1 MVIPFLQ
8 NTPQPVDPVAALL
21 PLLQEEPERVVRL
34 WAKRL
39 RAETYELDLPGRD
52 LRTPLRA
59 LMDEL
64 VRLLRDRGRDALHL
78 WPEVVRPHG
87 ARRYNQRF
95 EAEDLARE
103 FKALEEVLIYLY
115 ARRNGQRVEA
125 EVASFIVELVGEAHA
140 SAQASYA
147 RVLKTEEVRF
157 REAAVMESVLHHV
170 DVGIMLVE
178 VDGAVSFASPPV
190 SRLLGVPIRSVVGTR
205 SSMAL
210 ATVLS
215 QVSARHPGGAS
226 FKVMD
231 MPFTRALR
239 ERSPVHGVWMG
250 VERPG
255 GGEVS
260 LELSATPIFEES
272 GELVGVIQTFTD
284 RTEAASKSKALLSAH
299 DELRRLQGRLL
310 QRTRTQAL
318 GQLASG
324 AAHVLNNFLNV
335 LRLRITLLRREFNP
349 AHLDALDKTV
359 GHVGELVARLQEF
372 NVQRTEE
379 HVGDV
384 QVDATVRE
392 ALELVGPELEQ
403 HEHPVSVEP
412 RLADPGAV
420 RADVGFF
427 RELVV
432 NLLLAERERLGD
444 AGGHV
449 VVETRAEPDGEALL
463 RVEDSGPPY
472 ALEEMTRM
480 FEPLSREVGA
490 PQRSL
495 LLAVS
500 REQVRR
506 WGGDLTVENLSGGQG
521 SAFVVRLPLV
531 RAVVEGDALEHG
543 RSGGE
548 PRRFH
553 PTRRVLVVDD
563 DPDNA
568 RMMAEVLGEEG
579 YDVKVAPSGDV
590 ALRMWEER
598 RYDAALLDAVMPDL
612 SGWDVAR
619 ELRKR
624 SPQVLLAIVTGMDV
638 RGQNRANLALV
649 DAVFRKPID
658 VGALDDFLGQAQAPS
673 SSGGTGPLEDAS
685 APE

>member
-1 MVIPFLQ
+1 MRIPFLQ
-8 NTPQPVDPVAALL
+8 DTPSPVDPVEALL
-21 PLLQEEPERVVRL
+21 PLLEDEPERVVRL

-39 RAETYELDLPGRD
+39 RVETYELDLPGRD
-52 LRTPLRA
+52 LRVPLRA

-64 VRLLRDRGRDALHL
+64 VRLLRDRGKDALLL

-87 ARRYNQRF
+87 ARRYSQRF

-103 FKALEEVLIYLY
+103 FKALEEVLLHLY
-115 ARRNGQRVEA
+115 ARRNGRRVEA

-147 RVLKTEEVRF
+147 RALKTEEVRF

-178 VDGAVSFASPPV
+178 VDGSVSFASPPV
-190 SRLLGVPIRSVVGTR
+190 SRLLGVPVRSVVGPR

-215 QVSARHPGGAS
+215 QVNAHHPEGTG
-226 FKVMD
+226 FKVGD

-239 ERSPVHGVWMG
+239 ERAPVHGVWMA

-260 LELSATPIFEES
+260 LELSATPIFDE
-272 GELVGVIQTFTD
+272 GGDLAGVIQTFTD
-284 RTEAASKSKALLSAH
+284 RTEAATKSKALLSAH

-318 GQLASG
+318 GQLATG
-324 AAHVLNNFLNV
+324 AAHALNNFLNV

-349 AHLDALDKTV
+349 EHLDALDKTV
-359 GHVGELVARLQEF
+359 GQVGELVARLQEF

-379 HVGDV
+379 QLGDV

-392 ALELVGPELEQ
+392 ALELAGPELEQ
-403 HEHPVSVEP
+403 REHPVSVEP
-412 RLADPGAV
+412 RLGDPGAV
-420 RADVGFF
+420 RADAGFF

-444 AGGHV
+444 RGGRV
-449 VVETRAEPDGEALL
+449 VVETRATPGGEAML
-463 RVEDSGPPY
+463 RVEDAGVPY
-472 ALEEMTRM
+472 EGEEMTRM

-506 WGGDLTVENLSGGQG
+506 WGGELTVENLPEGRGT
-521 SAFVVRLPLV
+521 AFVVRLPLARAPATGPV
-531 RAVVEGDALEHG
+531 RPAGAPGPGLPV
-543 RSGGE
+543 
-548 PRRFH
+548 RR
-553 PTRRVLVVDD
+553 PSATRQVLVVDD

-579 YDVKVAPSGDV
+579 YDVRVAPNGEV
-590 ALRMWEER
+590 ALKMWGER
-598 RYDAALLDAVMPDL
+598 HYDAALLDAVMPDL
-612 SGWDVAR
+612 SGWEVAR
-619 ELRKR
+619 ELRAR
-624 SPQVLLAIVTGMDV
+624 SPRALLAIVTGMDV

-658 VGALDDFLGQAQAPS
+658 VGALDDFLGQPAAEGVAP
-673 SSGGTGPLEDAS
+673 D
-685 APE
+685 